1 MSLTAK
7 LLKTDG
13 TEEKLVPKNGTDFS
27 LKEIGEIL
35 DCPTFE
41 LLQGGNK
48 MYLLIDEDAEEKAL
62 DKNQKASEI
71 WAEWNKPLT
80 SDSIF
85 GAAILCSEEMVK

>member
-1 MSLTAK
+1 
-7 LLKTDG
+7 
-13 TEEKLVPKNGTDFS
+13 
-27 LKEIGEIL
+27 
-35 DCPTFE
+35 
-41 LLQGGNK
+41 

-85 GAAILCSEEMVK
+85 GSAILCSEEMVK